1 MGPLSGPLSLG
12 GILKMRVF
20 SYDRTSVD
28 DWNKVSN
35 DAQYLEI
42 CRKLASEHR
51 LEPKRFSDR
60 GFSGGNGN
68 RPGLQ
73 ALEHSIQESDE
84 KGELHIWRYDRLFR
98 NARLALEFMQL
109 CKDQNVEVISV
120 SEPIPS
126 STASFAMKQ
135 MFVSLL
141 FINAELQ
148 RSSIKEN
155 IKSGLAYKRL
165 QGKYMSSAVPFG
177 YRLKEGDLVQDLV
190 EAEAVKRLFELY
202 LSQDGY
208 GYQRLANQLN
218 KEGFSFKGGKFKKH
232 TICMILRNPVYFG
245 QVKGGSFGEYQGD
258 FTPIIAKADFDKAQM
273 IRQSRQKKKNL
284 ASQRTYPLRKKLQC
298 PTCSRLLSCRWS
310 KSPSEKSPRYYYYC
324 ANRDCDGVMIRAEKI
339 EEEVLSLLRNF
350 YSNKTIYDAIQKE
363 LLSQVRSVNKSQQ
376 KQQKDFEA
384 ERKVVLQKFE
394 DGKITLEEMKIKLT
408 TLNQKEQPEALGYN
422 KEEVTKALQQL
433 LKLNKAPVKELFFDQ
448 IELIQVNRNKEITG
462 LNLQSINHN
471 ILERM

>member
-1 MGPLSGPLSLG
+1 
-12 GILKMRVF
+12 MRIF

-28 DWNKVSN
+28 DRNKISN

-42 CRKLASEHR
+42 CREMSTNYGF
-51 LEPKRFSDR
+51 EPKRFSDR
-60 GFSGGNGN
+60 GFSGGNGK

-73 ALEHSIQESDE
+73 LLEQSICESKED
-84 KGELHIWRYDRLFR
+84 GVLYVWRYDRLFR
-98 NARLALEFMQL
+98 NAKLALEFMLL
-109 CKDQNVEVISV
+109 CNNQNVEVISI

-218 KEGFSFKGGKFKKH
+218 IEGFSFKGGKFKKH
-232 TICMILRNPVYFG
+232 TICMILRNPVYYG
-245 QVKGGSFGEYQGD
+245 QVKGGTFGEYQGD
-258 FTPIIAKADFDKAQM
+258 FDPIITKSDFDKAQE
-273 IRQSRQKKKNL
+273 IRQSRQKKKL
-284 ASQRTYPLRKKLQC
+284 ASQRTYPLRKKLKC
-298 PTCSRLLSCRWS
+298 PACGRRLSCRWS
-310 KSPSEKSPRYYYYC
+310 KSSSGKNLRYYYYC
-324 ANRDCDGVMIRAEKI
+324 SNRDCEGLTIRAEKI
-339 EEEVLSLLRNF
+339 EEEVLALLRKF
-350 YSNKTIYDAIQKE
+350 ASQQTIYAAIQRE
-363 LLSQVRSVNKSQQ
+363 LLSQVRSVNNSQQ
-376 KQQKDFEA
+376 KQQKNFEA
-384 ERKVVLQKFE
+384 ERKVILQKFE
-394 DGKITLEEMKIKLT
+394 EGVITLEEMKAELAFLKRE
-408 TLNQKEQPEALGYN
+408 EQPEARGYN
-422 KEEVTKALQQL
+422 NKKEITKDLQQL
-433 LKLNKAPVKELFFDQ
+433 LKLTKAPIKELFFEQ
-448 IELIQVNRNKEITG
+448 VELVQVNHSKEITG
-462 LNLQSINHN
+462 LYLQGINQN
-471 ILERM
+471 IVERM